1 MTVAS
6 CYYDTELVQV
16 EGPLEGA
23 FQVADVGCYLRGGE
37 TRQSGDELQ
46 GTRHSDR
53 KESVLIA
60 RARAARAVL
69 FTYTILLV
77 PSLP

>member
-6 CYYDTELVQV
+6 CNDTELVQE

-23 FQVADVGCYLRGGE
+23 CQVADVGCYLRGGE
-37 TRQSGDELQ
+37 TRQSGDGLQ

-53 KESVLIA
+53 KESVIFGVRREEHHSPRSSIA
-60 RARAARAVL
+60 TR
-69 FTYTILLV
+69 
-77 PSLP
+77 